1 MKARHIAVVAL
12 SAFAAIA
19 GSASAA
25 DDGVIHSRT
34 VLDGHP
40 RHWEGS
46 GIPAHLVR
54 NDKPVV
60 VSTDRLAQFGRDGT
74 VSVQGAAP
82 LTTGDVATA
91 ARVGRDAPVAT
102 VRLKAPVTA
111 APATAPR
118 HGRV

>member
-25 DDGVIHSRT
+25 DGVIHSRT

-46 GIPAHLVR
+46 GIPSHLVR

-60 VSTDRLAQFGRDGT
+60 VSTDRPAQFGRDGA
-74 VSVQGAAP
+74 VSMQGAAP
-82 LTTGDVATA
+82 LTTGDAATA
-91 ARVGRDAPVAT
+91 ARVGREVPVAT
-102 VRLKAPVTA
+102 VRVKAPVTA
-111 APATAPR
+111 TPATASR
-118 HGRV
+118 YGRG

>member
-60 VSTDRLAQFGRDGT
+60 VSTDRLAQFGQFADGLDT
-74 VSVQGAAP
+74 C
-82 LTTGDVATA
+82 T
-91 ARVGRDAPVAT
+91 R
-102 VRLKAPVTA
+102 
-111 APATAPR
+111 R
-118 HGRV
+118 HDRQLRELLRRKRFIVPF